1 MNYGIAG
8 RMGNMKAFTGVL
20 LSRYHHRPLR
30 LVDYRID
37 LNRPKRADIAQ

>member
-1 MNYGIAG
+1 
-8 RMGNMKAFTGVL
+8 MGNMKAFTGV

-30 LVDYRID
+30 LVDYSID